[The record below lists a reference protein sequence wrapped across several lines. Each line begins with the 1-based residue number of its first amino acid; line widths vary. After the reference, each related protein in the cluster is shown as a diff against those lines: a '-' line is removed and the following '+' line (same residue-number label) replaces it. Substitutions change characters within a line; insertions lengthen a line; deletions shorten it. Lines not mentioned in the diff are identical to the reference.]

1 MSTELPFS
9 AAAERN
15 AEPIATKLAE
25 LSTEKSLDVLE
36 IGSGTGQHVAFF
48 ADRFPE
54 WSFQPSD
61 RNSDYFDAIR
71 HRAMELPNIREP
83 IVVDLLHAQT
93 WPNTQRFG
101 LVLAINVFQ
110 VAPKEVI
117 GGLYQLASQILEPG
131 GKIITYSPL
140 KHKGR
145 YTSQGDAAFDQ
156 RLRERDPQLGI
167 RSSESLNQAAMESG
181 FELRQEIP
189 MPANN
194 WLTLASSSSLN
205 RN

>member
-1 MSTELPFS
+1 MNVELPFS

-48 ADRFPE
+48 ADRFSG
-54 WSFQPSD
+54 WTFHPSD

-71 HRAMELPNIREP
+71 HRAAKRPNIREP
-83 IVVDLLHAQT
+83 IVVDLLHSQS
-93 WPNTQRFG
+93 WPNTEKFG
-101 LVLAINVFQ
+101 LILAINVFQ

-117 GGLYQLASQILEPG
+117 GGLYQLARQVLEPG

-140 KHKGR
+140 THQGR
-145 YTSQGDAAFDQ
+145 YTSEGDAAFDQ

-167 RSSESLNQAAMESG
+167 RSLESLKQAAMESN

-194 WLTLASSSSLN
+194 WLTLAS
-205 RN
+205 

>member
-1 MSTELPFS
+1 MSAELPFS

-15 AEPIATKLAE
+15 ADPIAAKLAE
-25 LSTEKSLDVLE
+25 LSTEKSMDVLE

-48 ADRFPE
+48 AARFPG
-54 WSFQPSD
+54 WTFHPSD

-71 HRAMELPNIREP
+71 HRSDRLPNIREP
-83 IVVDLLHAQT
+83 IVVDLLQNQG
-93 WPNTQRFG
+93 WPNSKKFG

-110 VAPKEVI
+110 VAPLEVI
-117 GGLYQLASQILEPG
+117 GGLYQLAAQVLEPG

-140 KHKGR
+140 THEGR
-145 YTSQGDAAFDQ
+145 YTSEGDAAFDR

-167 RSSESLNQAAMESG
+167 RSLESLKQAAMESR

-194 WLTLASSSSLN
+194 WLTLAS
-205 RN
+205 